1 MDCYVPNN
9 PQFGLVEYC
18 SSEHGLCDP
27 LHCTCVDNQLR
38 DFPEDCCQQENENCC
53 PENGDELNALSD
65 NIACSAL
72 SPDEAWPP
80 EDMGSFSLPPLDLEP
95 LPSLAVSGRGVA
107 PRGHGILLPAS
118 ARPGAAA
125 LAVPLLSLL
134 GVQVSDNIACSAL
147 SPDEAWPPRTPED
160 MGSFSLP
167 PLDLEPRCP
176 GRGVAPRGH
185 GILLP
190 ASARPGA
197 AALAVPLL
205 SLLGVQVSD
214 NIACSALSPD
224 EAWPPEDMGS
234 FSLPPLD
241 LEPLPSLFPFS
252 PCSGYNAVSGRGVA
266 PEDMGSFSLP
276 PLDLEPLP
284 SLFPFSPCSGYNA
297 VSGRGVAPRGHGILL
312 PASARPGAAALAV
325 PLLSLLGVQVS
336 DNIACSALSPDEAW
350 PPEDMGSFSLP
361 PLDLEPLPSLFPFS
375 PCSGYNAVSGRGV
388 APRGHGI
395 LLPASARPGA
405 AALAVPLLS
414 LLGVQVSDNIACSAL
429 SPDEA
434 WPPEDMGSFSLP
446 PLDLEPLPSLFPFSS
461 CSGYKSGT
469 GDCRE
474 RGGGEAADVL
484 LSLKHAVVHGDCAA
498 EAVHPQMMVN
508 NGGYPY
514 YEHYGG
520 APLFPT
526 MSVNVSMNMTM
537 HGCPPEQLCSQ
548 MQWNQNASTPSV
560 NVVYP
565 QSQNVISSSTYP
577 SATYSFTA
585 DFRAPTQSDPLI
597 TATSTFKPLL
607 QNTPK
612 QNPNYSIFQQKPS
625 YSSPKALG
633 PSLKRSPSKLY
644 GQETQ
649 KEQSMG
655 SGYLLN
661 HQSQMHPQD
670 YGYTACVSSGKVQMS
685 DLRPPVQPE
694 FQRDHS
700 HEDTFW
706 GETLSMPI
714 LQESILRQLDAD
726 EASPYPFRRETLSMQ
741 VVLVE
746 ILPVWQSEPPHA
758 SARQHV
764 RRDARLTLAEVRP
777 SSRLHVGSDVTI
789 RLPTGPIRQRRGEK
803 TDSTCITHLVVDL
816 ELTVAGLNCAYI
828 GFVWPIMLRAHY
840 RALGGGSVQIQLL
853 SEGQKSPII
862 FAGFC
867 KDISSNWSRYPRLKK
882 WGMDMY
888 VYAPKDDY
896 KHRAYWRELYTVEE
910 AEHLTSLI
918 SAAKAQGI
926 IFCYA
931 LSPGLDIT
939 YSSQKEITTLKRK
952 LEQVSQF
959 GCTCFALLFDD
970 IEPEMSEADK
980 QIFQS
985 FAHAQVSITNEIH
998 QHLCCPRF
1006 LLCPTQYCSTR
1017 AVPAVTS
1024 SEYLNTLGTKLSQQI
1039 DIMWTGMHLVI
1050 SKTLTT
1056 ECIEEITQVLRR
1068 PPVIWDNLHA
1078 NDYDQKRIFL
1088 GPYCGRSPELIP
1100 LLRGVLTN
1108 PNCEYNAN
1116 MIPIWTL
1123 AHWASC
1129 SLDAPQHMEAVSWD
1143 IKLERE
1149 SEQGVCEDDAPLPL
1163 AAHVYH
1169 HRHALRQAINEW
1181 LPEFSIPKTAQ
1192 GPVIKPQPT
1201 ITVPPVPI
1209 IPILPSVNTCM
1220 SLMTATCNTSTT
1232 STADMGPSIPTVN
1245 TSQLQA
1251 LADVCSASID
1261 RPILSTRVS
1270 PIETFNPV
1278 PNPVMNSLVS
1288 PTKVIL
1294 NESIPNPI
1302 IPIASSN
1309 MSLPSEIPVS
1319 TLPVP
1324 ILGLKALEE
1333 NGKAME
1339 KDVSESLLGNVLE
1352 GLKDKDDDA
1361 DQIIVDDVESQSEEQ
1376 PKNGDMSIGDTPQ
1389 TLSPSRP
1396 SLPEGGGEPLDVDPP
1411 SAPATDSDVVMND
1424 GMSENGSM
1432 QVEPSHSPLSTDMM
1446 VESAEPADV
1455 VDEPVDNDEESIDS
1469 NALVADDLLLLCD
1482 LFYLPFEHGSR
1493 GLRLLHDFNW
1503 LTLHAASMLPRGS
1516 KPETSEWR
1524 RRRSR
1529 FAWWMSRTRR
1539 LARRLAAADNRELH
1553 AELQPYVWELCAV
1566 LALLD
1571 GFLRWLELGKY
1582 PQNIA
1587 ANTQGSYTW
1596 FSKGW
1601 REAFESGCQE
1611 PWVFRG
1617 GLTADLRRLLPVE
1630 CTSDALRTLPP
1641 PTVLPLTVR
1650 PYTTADEEAVCLICH
1665 KTCRDGSDCS
1675 DLFPS
1680 DLQTLPADRLVAPFL
1695 TLVPELCM
1703 VIEDDEECVPREISP
1718 DGDDEKRTE
1727 PRINGMKPEIVGY
1740 ACAVLNSKEFYKK
1753 QEVAWIPEMC
1763 TKYPEQLT
1771 ERQDLSQAA
1780 KVSEP
1785 RQRDALAP
1793 ALLTCCVWQLRPLAR
1808 AAQSTRP
1815 ADTCCELR
1823 SHRRWPQ
1830 LTCPDSVTLAPR
1842 PADVLRAGQL
1852 PRPARARPAAHLPA
1866 GRAQSTRVTRSH
1878 PALLTCCVL
1887 ASCRDPL
1894 APARLLTCLLA
1905 ALRAHGESYSIAR
1918 QRDALAPALL
1928 TCCVLASYRSPRPAA
1943 HLPAGR
1949 AQRVTRSHPALLTC
1963 CVLASCRD
1971 PLAPARLLTC
1981 LLAALRAL
1989 SPTAA
1994 PTAVTRSHP
2003 ALLTCCVLASCRD
2016 PLAPARLLT
2025 CLLAAL
2031 RAHGASGV
2039 HACIN
2044 ATDHYLHQFYSKL
2057 GFAELQRGAGG
2068 RVYLARAF

>member
-1 MDCYVPNN
+1 MT
-9 PQFGLVEYC
+9 E
-18 SSEHGLCDP
+18 S
-27 LHCTCVDNQLR
+27 
-38 DFPEDCCQQENENCC
+38 
-53 PENGDELNALSD
+53 
-65 NIACSAL
+65 
-72 SPDEAWPP
+72 SPDE
-80 EDMGSFSLPPLDLEP
+80 
-95 LPSLAVSGRGVA
+95 
-107 PRGHGILLPAS
+107 
-118 ARPGAAA
+118 
-125 LAVPLLSLL
+125 
-134 GVQVSDNIACSAL
+134 
-147 SPDEAWPPRTPED
+147 
-160 MGSFSLP
+160 
-167 PLDLEPRCP
+167 
-176 GRGVAPRGH
+176 
-185 GILLP
+185 
-190 ASARPGA
+190 
-197 AALAVPLL
+197 
-205 SLLGVQVSD
+205 
-214 NIACSALSPD
+214 
-224 EAWPPEDMGS
+224 
-234 FSLPPLD
+234 
-241 LEPLPSLFPFS
+241 
-252 PCSGYNAVSGRGVA
+252 
-266 PEDMGSFSLP
+266 
-276 PLDLEPLP
+276 
-284 SLFPFSPCSGYNA
+284 
-297 VSGRGVAPRGHGILL
+297 
-312 PASARPGAAALAV
+312 
-325 PLLSLLGVQVS
+325 
-336 DNIACSALSPDEAW
+336 
-350 PPEDMGSFSLP
+350 
-361 PLDLEPLPSLFPFS
+361 
-375 PCSGYNAVSGRGV
+375 
-388 APRGHGI
+388 
-395 LLPASARPGA
+395 
-405 AALAVPLLS
+405 
-414 LLGVQVSDNIACSAL
+414 
-429 SPDEA
+429 
-434 WPPEDMGSFSLP
+434 
-446 PLDLEPLPSLFPFSS
+446 
-461 CSGYKSGT
+461 
-469 GDCRE
+469 
-474 RGGGEAADVL
+474 
-484 LSLKHAVVHGDCAA
+484 
-498 EAVHPQMMVN
+498 
-508 NGGYPY
+508 
-514 YEHYGG
+514 
-520 APLFPT
+520 
-526 MSVNVSMNMTM
+526 
-537 HGCPPEQLCSQ
+537 
-548 MQWNQNASTPSV
+548 
-560 NVVYP
+560 
-565 QSQNVISSSTYP
+565 
-577 SATYSFTA
+577 
-585 DFRAPTQSDPLI
+585 
-597 TATSTFKPLL
+597 
-607 QNTPK
+607 
-612 QNPNYSIFQQKPS
+612 
-625 YSSPKALG
+625 
-633 PSLKRSPSKLY
+633 
-644 GQETQ
+644 
-649 KEQSMG
+649 
-655 SGYLLN
+655 
-661 HQSQMHPQD
+661 
-670 YGYTACVSSGKVQMS
+670 
-685 DLRPPVQPE
+685 
-694 FQRDHS
+694 
-700 HEDTFW
+700 
-706 GETLSMPI
+706 
-714 LQESILRQLDAD
+714 
-726 EASPYPFRRETLSMQ
+726 
-741 VVLVE
+741 
-746 ILPVWQSEPPHA
+746 
-758 SARQHV
+758 
-764 RRDARLTLAEVRP
+764 P
-777 SSRLHVGSDVTI
+777 SSNRKDFICGVVEGFYGRPWT
-789 RLPTGPIRQRRGEK
+789 TEQRK
-803 TDSTCITHLVVDL
+803 DL
-816 ELTVAGLNCAYI
+816 
-828 GFVWPIMLRAHY
+828 F
-840 RALGGGSVQIQLL
+840 
-853 SEGQKSPII
+853 QK
-862 FAGFC
+862 
-867 KDISSNWSRYPRLKK
+867 LKK

-985 FAHAQVSITNEIH
+985 FAHAQVSITNEIQ
-998 QHLCCPRF
+998 QHLSRPRF

-1017 AVPAVTS
+1017 AVPAVSS
-1024 SEYLNTLGTKLSQQI
+1024 SEYLNTLGTKLDQQI
-1039 DIMWTGMHLVI
+1039 DIMWTGPKVI

-1251 LADVCSASID
+1251 LADVCS
-1261 RPILSTRVS
+1261 VS

-1339 KDVSESLLGNVLE
+1339 KDVSEVLLGNVLE
-1352 GLKDKDDDA
+1352 GKDDDN

-1396 SLPEGGGEPLDVDPP
+1396 SIPEIGVEPLDVDPP

-1455 VDEPVDNDEESIDS
+1455 VDEPVDTEEESIDS

-1503 LTLHAASMLPRGS
+1503 LTMHAASMLPRGS

-1529 FAWWMSRTRR
+1529 FAWWLSRTRR
-1539 LARRLAAADNRELH
+1539 LARRLAAARNRELH

-1617 GLTADLRRLLPVE
+1617 GLTADLRRLIPVE

-1703 VIEDDEECVPREISP
+1703 VIEDDEECVPRDISP
-1718 DGDDEKRTE
+1718 DGDEDIEKRTNE

-1771 ERQDLSQAA
+1771 ERHDLSQAA
-1780 KVSEP
+1780 KE
-1785 RQRDALAP
+1785 
-1793 ALLTCCVWQLRPLAR
+1793 CVRHFHQFSVCER
-1808 AAQSTRP
+1808 A
-1815 ADTCCELR
+1815 
-1823 SHRRWPQ
+1823 
-1830 LTCPDSVTLAPR
+1830 PDS
-1842 PADVLRAGQL
+1842 
-1852 PRPARARPAAHLPA
+1852 
-1866 GRAQSTRVTRSH
+1866 VTRSH

-1887 ASCRDPL
+1887 A
-1894 APARLLTCLLA
+1894 
-1905 ALRAHGESYSIAR
+1905 G
-1918 QRDALAPALL
+1918 
-1928 TCCVLASYRSPRPAA
+1928 
-1943 HLPAGR
+1943 
-1949 AQRVTRSHPALLTC
+1949 
-1963 CVLASCRD
+1963 
-1971 PLAPARLLTC
+1971 
-1981 LLAALRAL
+1981 
-1989 SPTAA
+1989 
-1994 PTAVTRSHP
+1994 
-2003 ALLTCCVLASCRD
+2003 CRD